1 MIGGTGPIIL
11 GSFAYLIQGC
21 SWSAATGVLS
31 LRYEVTAGASANAHG
46 YGAESRKFNGMCAY
60 PTERDPYEMKMVEC
74 RLVTSE

>member
-11 GSFAYLIQGC
+11 GSFSKLIQQGC
-21 SWSAATGVLS
+21 SWSAASGVMS
-31 LRYEVTAGASANAHG
+31 LRYEVTAAASAHG

-74 RLVTSE
+74 RLVTSG